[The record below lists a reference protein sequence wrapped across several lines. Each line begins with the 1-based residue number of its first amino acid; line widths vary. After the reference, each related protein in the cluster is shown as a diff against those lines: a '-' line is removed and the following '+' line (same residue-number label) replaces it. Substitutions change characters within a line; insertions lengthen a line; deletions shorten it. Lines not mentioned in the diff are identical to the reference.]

1 MTPPSSIGKN
11 TLRLCSLGAGSGVG
25 VGLGVLALVLV
36 LLGLLAV
43 DFVADSLDFVAGV
56 EAREGEE
63 PVADLSFEGE
73 ALDAGFASPLGRVG
87 SGFVS
92 LAGDGSE
99 AALSSL
105 VDAIGA
111 ALVAV
116 ALSSDFDVTLAA
128 AGFALSL
135 PVVGLA
141 ALLSVFPT
149 SGFAASDFGASFV
162 TSLGVLASLSLVFG
176 ASALTSGVALS
187 ATDGV

>member
-11 TLRLCSLGAGSGVG
+11 TLRLRSLGAGSGVG
-25 VGLGVLALVLV
+25 VGLDVLALVLV
-36 LLGLLAV
+36 LLDVLAV
-43 DFVADSLDFVAGV
+43 DLVAGSLDFVAAV

-63 PVADLSFEGE
+63 SVAGLSFEG
-73 ALDAGFASPLGRVG
+73 ADVDAAFASPLGKVG

-116 ALSSDFDVTLAA
+116 ALSSGFGGTLAA
-128 AGFALSL
+128 AGFGLSL

-141 ALLSVFPT
+141 GLLSVFAT
-149 SGFAASDFGASFV
+149 SGFAASGFGASVV